1 MEQKASAGDLYTTF
15 FKIGLCTFGGG
26 YAMIPLITNTCV
38 EYKGWISAEEM
49 GDITVIAESTPGPM
63 AVNCATYVGWKQAG
77 LAGALAG
84 TLGIV
89 TPSFL
94 IIYLISLFFDHLL
107 SIAVLSNAFRGVQ
120 AAVAILILD
129 AAFSLLWRM
138 EKKALPVA
146 VFFGTAILLLAA
158 ALRSIRISTVTLLL
172 AAAALSL
179 GIYGARGAFA
189 EEEAEAP
196 REAEAPGEAGAAG
209 KGKSDGAA
217 PAKAKAKESRPAAR
231 KPAEELDPKAAKE
244 AAKRAAADAKA
255 AKREAQKVA
264 KGAKKAAKAAK
275 KDAKAEKK
283 AAKKGAKAEKK
294 AAKKA
299 DKGGKKK
306 GGKGK

>member
-189 EEEAEAP
+189 EE
-196 REAEAPGEAGAAG
+196 AEAPGEAGAAG

-217 PAKAKAKESRPAAR
+217 PAKAKARGSRPAAR
-231 KPAEELDPKAAKE
+231 KPAAELDPKAAKE

-283 AAKKGAKAEKK
+283 AAQKGAKAEKK